1 MSINFSFIVEF
12 SFRIKFVRT
21 GCNKTFGKD
30 VFEIGDFQYLRKIFF
45 PEHVHRRSVHR
56 PARGVPGIVAD
67 QGPPRRKRLQPSS
80 ATCSSLVPSR
90 FPFRTATLPRLDDVI
105 AIALLFR
112 LDMDCVSVLMSKP

>member
-56 PARGVPGIVAD
+56 PAHGVPGIVAD
-67 QGPPRRKRLQPSS
+67 QGLLAESVSRRQQRHLFFPGS
-80 ATCSSLVPSR
+80 VPV
-90 FPFRTATLPRLDDVI
+90 PFQAKLPRLDDVI